1 MSNLGF
7 LMIFFF
13 GWILISFITRMV
25 FERYSV
31 FEWKIQI
38 YQPARANSLFLFCTS
53 LLLQSMEA
61 NSQKIKSRCG
71 AVMSDSEVKIPF
83 LSLRKASILQSNRI
97 VNPVH
102 IHYSTGYFLVMII
115 HVFLFSRKYLKN
127 HIFCCVLQ
135 IRKVIF
141 INILHRSQASTI
153 STSVKEGPVLI

>member
-1 MSNLGF
+1 M
-7 LMIFFF
+7 
-13 GWILISFITRMV
+13 
-25 FERYSV
+25 

-61 NSQKIKSRCG
+61 NSQKIKTQCG

-97 VNPVH
+97 VNPSAH
-102 IHYSTGYFLVMII
+102 SLVNWIFFSNDHSCI
-115 HVFLFSRKYLKN
+115 SFFSRKYLKN

-153 STSVKEGPVLI
+153 STSVKEGPLLI